1 MNTPNADIAN
11 THVRTRNRWVLLGVA
26 ALFAAPI
33 LIALALNLSGWRPAG
48 TRAYGTLIDPPRDV
62 SGAPIALAH
71 GGKLAWRNA
80 QWQWTLLAL
89 PGSDCA
95 TQCQAALGNVLRM
108 RATLGRNAE
117 RLRVIYLGP
126 ALPADTLAALAPLQ
140 SGSDEAGTFAQWR
153 AGGDD
158 ALALVLV
165 DPSGYLMLNY
175 AQGFDVAG
183 IRRDLP
189 KVIN

>member
-1 MNTPNADIAN
+1 MNTPNADTTD

-48 TRAYGTLIDPPRDV
+48 TRAYGRLIDPPRDV
-62 SGAPIALAH
+62 SATPVALAD

-89 PGSDCA
+89 PGANCA

-108 RATLGRNAE
+108 RATLGRKAE
-117 RLRVIYLGP
+117 RLRVIYLGS
-126 ALPADTLAALAPLQ
+126 ALPADMLAALAPLQ
-140 SGSDEAGTFAQWR
+140 SGSDETGTFAQWR
-153 AGGDD
+153 ATGDD